1 MNEAKRQGWVTQH
14 AVTTRLSALRTAERR
29 VYQLTPTGTTALS
42 TAKGRSSQ
50 ILNAIQA
57 AERDGPGGYADEA
70 VIHATAFPQVAS
82 RYAIRYEL
90 KKLQQRGWLMA
101 GRTVRQVQVVQLTAA
116 GQTVAQQIHLAH
128 GESIGRVTVW
138 PRPDEVVHH
147 LLLVAAATQVLVEHH
162 GTLVQLY
169 GDIELRRAQRQGRAR
184 IKGQRVEAIPDGCLL
199 YRDTRSADLDTP
211 PEQRQHLEVLVSEY
225 TNAVL
230 AAKFAAPFATYT
242 RFFAT
247 TPIVY
252 ARSRRM
258 TGHHLTILPQ
268 RSVGAAR
275 STRSSVTGLYTT
287 ISPDS
292 SQSTLTSTALGAPS
306 TQSVPQTSDGSF
318 STPGP
323 SDAAEVSSI
332 QPPAS
337 ERERFSQN
345 AKIILRTVEEYQLL
359 STQQVVAHLLLNTQR
374 RSRSRCYASLAL
386 LVRRGYL
393 SRGEIRGR
401 IQPSPTVSLTPFGAA
416 LVSSGSEGLD
426 PPSHWT
432 AEERDPEWLLQ
443 RAEVLIT
450 RLAEGWQRV
459 PRSQQFPRLREA
471 ALAWHGTRSPDRWW
485 QVEQA
490 TGPTEFSLPMLW
502 HPVQQTVR
510 FLLAVRDR
518 GTFRTALFALPPLG
532 IFAPL
537 HFELVCS
544 HPEFTTAASD
554 TVLAW
559 GRSRQLEV
567 VTHTVTHFRHR
578 LPSSPIATS
587 LRGTKYCPAT
597 A

>member
-1 MNEAKRQGWVTQH
+1 VNEAKRQGWVTQH

-29 VYQLTPTGTTALS
+29 VYQLTPTGTTTLS
-42 TAKGRSSQ
+42 TAKGRSRR
-50 ILNAIQA
+50 ILNAIRT
-57 AERDGPGGYADEA
+57 AERDGPGGYADEV

-90 KKLQQRGWLMA
+90 KKLQQRGWVMA

-116 GQTVAQQIHLAH
+116 GQTVAQRIHLAH

-138 PRPDEVVHH
+138 PRPDEIVHH

-169 GDIELRRAQRQGRAR
+169 GDIELRRAQRQGRGR
-184 IKGQRVEAIPDGCLL
+184 IKGQRIKAIPDGCLL
-199 YRDTRSADLDTP
+199 YRDSRSADLDTP
-211 PEQRQHLEVLVSEY
+211 PEQQHLEVLVSEY

-230 AAKFAAPFATYT
+230 AAKFAASFATYT

-247 TPIVY
+247 TPTVY
-252 ARSRRM
+252 TRSRRM
-258 TGHHLTILPQ
+258 TGHHLTLLPQ
-268 RSVGAAR
+268 RSGGIR
-275 STRSSVTGLYTT
+275 STELSATDLCAT
-287 ISPDS
+287 ISTPDR
-292 SQSTLTSTALGAPS
+292 SQSALTSTALGALS
-306 TQSVPQTSDGSF
+306 TQSVPQTSDGSLP
-318 STPGP
+318 TPGP
-323 SDAAEVSSI
+323 SSVAEVSSI
-332 QPPAS
+332 RPSAS
-337 ERERFSQN
+337 EGERFSQN

-359 STQQVVAHLLLNTQR
+359 STQQVIAHLLLNTQR

-393 SRGEIRGR
+393 SRGEIQGR

-416 LVSSGSEGLD
+416 LVSSRCEGLHSL
-426 PPSHWT
+426 SHWT
-432 AEERDPEWLLQ
+432 TEERDPEWLLQ

-490 TGPTEFSLPMLW
+490 TGPTAFSLPMLW
-502 HPVQQTVR
+502 HPVQRTVR

-518 GTFRTALFALPPLG
+518 GTFRKALLALPPLG